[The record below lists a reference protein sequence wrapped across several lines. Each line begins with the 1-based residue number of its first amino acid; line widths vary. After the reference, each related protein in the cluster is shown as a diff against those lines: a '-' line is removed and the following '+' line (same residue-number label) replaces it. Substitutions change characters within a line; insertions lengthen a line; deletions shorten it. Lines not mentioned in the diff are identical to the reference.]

1 MHWYDTSKLLA
12 APDDDIELVSNYFND
27 KCNCYSYAVQDYL
40 AGHLSNQNDDDFS
53 YLPRPGQSRGK
64 TYLDLM
70 GKNIEGMRRAV
81 HEDGINFAGMTYPK
95 KFHQFKIQPVLD
107 GLFSCLKFTVLYV
120 RSKSKYLN

>member
-1 MHWYDTSKLLA
+1 M
-12 APDDDIELVSNYFND
+12 
-27 KCNCYSYAVQDYL
+27 
-40 AGHLSNQNDDDFS
+40 SNQNDDDFS

-107 GLFSCLKFTVLYV
+107 GLFSYLKWDKIFCLINNRTGLIFGPFW
-120 RSKSKYLN
+120 YLNKFPIIFLLISPFLIS

>member
-1 MHWYDTSKLLA
+1 MHRYDTSKLSS
-12 APDDDIELVSNYFND
+12 APDNDIELVSNYFND

-40 AGHLSNQNDDDFS
+40 AGHLSNQNDDDFN

-70 GKNIEGMRRAV
+70 GTNIEGMRRAV

-95 KFHQFKIQPVLD
+95 KIPPI
-107 GLFSCLKFTVLYV
+107 
-120 RSKSKYLN
+120 